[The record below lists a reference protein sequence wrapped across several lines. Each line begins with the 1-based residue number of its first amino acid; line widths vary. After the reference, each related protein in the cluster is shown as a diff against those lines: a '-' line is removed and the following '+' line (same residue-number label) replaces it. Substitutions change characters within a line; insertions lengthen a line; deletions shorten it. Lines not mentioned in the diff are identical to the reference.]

1 VTYAA
6 MTKGEAQRSIRT
18 FYEVV
23 RITPGAALRVFPI
36 PQVGL
41 SVKYIQPDRLI
52 NFGNFTDYRD
62 KKQKFLVAN

>member
-1 VTYAA
+1 
-6 MTKGEAQRSIRT
+6 MTFCLPCSIDDT
-18 FYEVV
+18 G
-23 RITPGAALRVFPI
+23 IAPGAALRVFPI

-52 NFGNFTDYRD
+52 NFGDFTDYRD

>member
-1 VTYAA
+1 MLSSDLLLTLLY
-6 MTKGEAQRSIRT
+6 RRRRNYPWI
-18 FYEVV
+18 
-23 RITPGAALRVFPI
+23 ITRVFPI

-52 NFGNFTDYRD
+52 NFGVFTDYRD